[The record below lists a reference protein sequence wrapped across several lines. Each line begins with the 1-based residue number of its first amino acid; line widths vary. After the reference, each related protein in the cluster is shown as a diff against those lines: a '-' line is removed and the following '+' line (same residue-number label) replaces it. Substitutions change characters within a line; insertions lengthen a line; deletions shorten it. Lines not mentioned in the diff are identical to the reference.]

1 MFCSSQWTMLSIARC
16 NADRRRLAC
25 PGRRLLGQ
33 SWPQDYAS
41 THLQSLPRRATL
53 IMHTPSPVIDCDLLL
68 CIVHRRPHAMAS
80 GSRSRTVSQTV
91 PSAQY
96 HIGQELSPSKLLYTG
111 YFSASAAYVDLDYTT
126 SCVASA
132 EWHSLPFVVR
142 TRAATSTDKMPFAW
156 TSSIRSCTQAPSAD
170 LLRLHWR
177 SLRSL
182 LLRSGHIDAQVN
194 LNERTWQVY
203 PNVVLAIDSVPL
215 RTTIATIAAMLYSHC
230 GMP

>member
-33 SWPQDYAS
+33 SWPQDYAP

-96 HIGQELSPSKLLYTG
+96 HIGQEVRL
-111 YFSASAAYVDLDYTT
+111 ASYSTPGT
-126 SCVASA
+126 SV
-132 EWHSLPFVVR
+132 
-142 TRAATSTDKMPFAW
+142 
-156 TSSIRSCTQAPSAD
+156 QAPPTWTLTIRHHASQA
-170 LLRLHWR
+170 
-177 SLRSL
+177 
-182 LLRSGHIDAQVN
+182 RSGTHSHSWYAREQQ
-194 LNERTWQVY
+194 R
-203 PNVVLAIDSVPL
+203 VLTRCLSRGHRPFDRARKRLLQTCCAYIG
-215 RTTIATIAAMLYSHC
+215 AHC
-230 GMP
+230 APCY